1 MLDSKEDSLLEGAK
15 SLASGSREAYQRKA
29 RNKREALSVDERLRK
44 FAEEADPGRVYTL
57 DEIGSVMGV
66 TRERVRQIEQ
76 RALQKFYFHIKKVM
90 KEDNITVEQM
100 FDTVRKANRGG
111 THEHE
116 EA

>member
-1 MLDSKEDSLLEGAK
+1 MSDSKEDSLLEGAK
-15 SLASGSREAYQRKA
+15 SLASGSRADYQKKSRRK
-29 RNKREALSVDERLRK
+29 RDALSVDERLRK

-90 KEDNITVEQM
+90 KDDDVTVEQM
-100 FDTVRKANRGG
+100 FDTIRKANKGG